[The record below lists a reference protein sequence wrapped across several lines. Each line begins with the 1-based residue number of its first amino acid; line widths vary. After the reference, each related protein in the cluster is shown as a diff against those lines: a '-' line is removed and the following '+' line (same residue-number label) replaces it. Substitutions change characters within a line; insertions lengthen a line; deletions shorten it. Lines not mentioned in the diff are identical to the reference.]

1 MNMIIAIDQTPKHS
15 KDRRVRRILG
25 RYGWKVAPRTWLVT
39 SEAATKSLEEEARR
53 QLSDDA
59 VILLIRTRRTADALF
74 ERMLLTGTKA
84 SLSQNESASGT

>member
-1 MNMIIAIDQTPKHS
+1 MNMIVAIDQTPKHS

-39 SEAATKSLEEEARR
+39 SEAAVKILEEEASR

-59 VILLIRTRRTADALF
+59 TILLIRTRRTADVLF
-74 ERMLLTGTKA
+74 ERVVLKGRKTN
-84 SLSQNESASGT
+84 SSQNESPSGT